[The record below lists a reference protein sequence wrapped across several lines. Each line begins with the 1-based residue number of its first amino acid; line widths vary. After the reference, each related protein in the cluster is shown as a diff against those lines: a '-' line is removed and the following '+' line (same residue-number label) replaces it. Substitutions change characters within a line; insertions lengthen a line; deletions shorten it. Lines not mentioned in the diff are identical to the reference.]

1 MLDVTQAA
9 IVPFAAAPATP
20 EFAPSRRAPRERRG
34 NHDVGAALR
43 LVGESLAFQRR
54 VVRAGDLVYRAGE
67 GFHSLYLLNA
77 GICKLV
83 NLAADGRAQVVSLK
97 FRGDWMGF
105 DGIAGDIYDCDAI
118 AMDTGEVWI
127 VRYDAILAALTRTP
141 ALLGSL
147 HAAMSRAI
155 VGDRDSLMSI
165 CTLPADARVADFLR
179 YWAESLADRGMRYD
193 QISLLMT
200 RAEIGNYLGLTLE
213 TVSRS
218 LSKLARANLIAF
230 NERGRREISIPDLVA
245 LESFVQESTVAAA
258 ALH

>member
-1 MLDVTQAA
+1 MPNATQAA
-9 IVPFAAAPATP
+9 IVPIAPTP
-20 EFAPSRRAPRERRG
+20 VVLQSTPPRSAPRERRG
-34 NHDVGAALR
+34 SHDVGGALR
-43 LVGESLAFQRR
+43 LVSESLLFQRR
-54 VVRAGDLVYRAGE
+54 VVRTGDLIYRAGE
-67 GFHSLYLLNA
+67 PFDNLYVLNS

-83 NLAADGRAQVVSLK
+83 NLSADGRAQVVSLK
-97 FRGDWMGF
+97 FRGDWMGL
-105 DGIAGDIYDCDAI
+105 DGIARDVYDCDAI

-127 VRYDAILAALTRTP
+127 IRYESFLAACTQTP

-147 HAAMSRAI
+147 HTAMSRAI
-155 VGDRDSLMSI
+155 VGDRGSLMSI
-165 CTLPADARVADFLR
+165 CTLSADARVADFLR
-179 YWAESLADRGMRYD
+179 YWAQSLADRGMRCD

-230 NERGRREISIPDLVA
+230 NERGRREICIPDLVA
-245 LESFVQESTVAAA
+245 LQSFVQESIATAS

>member
-1 MLDVTQAA
+1 MLDATY
-9 IVPFAAAPATP
+9 VPFAPTRSFPPA
-20 EFAPSRRAPRERRG
+20 RNAPRERREV
-34 NHDVGAALR
+34 HDVGAALR
-43 LVGESLAFQRR
+43 LVGESLDFQRR
-54 VVRAGDLVYRAGE
+54 VVRTGDLIYRAGE
-67 GFHSLYLLNA
+67 SFDKLYLLNS

-105 DGIAGDIYDCDAI
+105 DGIARNAYDCDAI
-118 AMDTGEVWI
+118 AMNTGEVWI
-127 VRYDAILAALTRTP
+127 IRYASILSACTDTP
-141 ALLGSL
+141 ALLGCL

-165 CTLPADARVADFLR
+165 CTLAADARVADFLR

-193 QISLLMT
+193 RISLLMT

-230 NERGRREISIPDLVA
+230 NERGRREICIPDLGA
-245 LESFVQESTVAAA
+245 LESFVQESTATACV
-258 ALH
+258 LH